1 MAEVQ
6 GEGGEQA
13 HAPRAPRGR
22 HVMLALDD
30 SAHSQKT
37 LLWALEYLLK
47 PSDQV
52 GTCVSSEPKWNC
64 YNLSTSGV
72 LPQRRG
78 HHTST
83 SSNMT

>member
-22 HVMLALDD
+22 HVLIALDD

-47 PSDQV
+47 PNDQV
-52 GTCVSSEPKWNC
+52 RN
-64 YNLSTSGV
+64 SG
-72 LPQRRG
+72 G
-78 HHTST
+78 C
-83 SSNMT
+83 